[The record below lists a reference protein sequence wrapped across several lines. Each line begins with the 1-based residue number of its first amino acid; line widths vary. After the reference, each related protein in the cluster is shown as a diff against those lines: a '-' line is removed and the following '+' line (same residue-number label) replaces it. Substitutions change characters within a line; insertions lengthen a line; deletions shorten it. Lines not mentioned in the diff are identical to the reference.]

1 MNLRTVVI
9 QVNTRDNL
17 AENLSNVERFLDQ
30 AADMGAQ
37 FVGLPE
43 FWTYLGP
50 YSGFESAAQTI
61 PGPIIELL
69 QEKARKHNMIV
80 HGGSIVERD
89 HQLTGKFYN
98 TSVLINRD
106 GEIVARYRKLHLFD
120 VELANGEK
128 HLESE
133 RIVPGNELVTA
144 EVDGV
149 TFGLTVCYDLRFPEL
164 FRSLALRG
172 AQVLMVPAGFT
183 LHTGR
188 DHWEVLL
195 RARAIENLCYVIAPA
210 QVGQYPPNRQCFG
223 RSMVIDPWGLVLA
236 QAQDMPTVIMT
247 EIDLEQIDRARAQIP
262 CLEHR
267 KPQVYE
273 LSNRAVKPF
282 ASAIG
287 I

>member
-9 QVNTRDNL
+9 QVNTRENL

-50 YSGFESAAQTI
+50 YAGFDSAAQTI
-61 PGPIIELL
+61 PGPIIEVL

-89 HQLTGKFYN
+89 AQLAGKFYN

-120 VELANGEK
+120 VDLANGEK
-128 HLESE
+128 HYESE
-133 RIVPGNELVTA
+133 RIEPGNDIVTA
-144 EVDGV
+144 EIDGIM
-149 TFGLTVCYDLRFPEL
+149 FGLTICYDLRFPEL
-164 FRSLALRG
+164 YRLLALKG
-172 AQVLMVPAGFT
+172 AQIIMVPAGFT

-210 QVGQYPPNRQCFG
+210 QVGTYPPNRQCFG
-223 RSMVIDPWGLVLA
+223 RSMIVNPWGLVLA
-236 QAQDMPTVIMT
+236 QAQDSPTAIIAD
-247 EIDLEQIDRARAQIP
+247 IDLKQIEQAREQIP
-262 CLEHR
+262 CL
-267 KPQVYE
+267 V
-273 LSNRAVKPF
+273 NRRPTAYKW
-282 ASAIG
+282 
-287 I
+287 

>member
-50 YSGFESAAQTI
+50 NAGFESAAQTI
-61 PGPIIELL
+61 PGPIIEIL

-89 HQLTGKFYN
+89 PQLAGKFYN

-106 GEIVARYRKLHLFD
+106 GEIVARYRKIHLFD
-120 VELANGEK
+120 VDLANGEK
-128 HLESE
+128 HYESE
-133 RIVPGNELVTA
+133 RIEPGNDIVTA
-144 EVDGV
+144 EIDGI
-149 TFGLTVCYDLRFPEL
+149 TFGLTICYDLRFPEL
-164 FRSLALRG
+164 YRLLALKG
-172 AQVLMVPAGFT
+172 AQIIMVPAGFT

-210 QVGQYPPNRQCFG
+210 QVGAYPPNRQCFG
-223 RSMVIDPWGLVLA
+223 RSMVVNPWGLVLA
-236 QAQDMPTVIMT
+236 QAQDSPTAIIAD
-247 EIDLEQIDRARAQIP
+247 IDLKQIEQAREQIP
-262 CLEHR
+262 CLE
-267 KPQVYE
+267 
-273 LSNRAVKPF
+273 NRRPTAYKW
-282 ASAIG
+282 
-287 I
+287 